1 MKIYILNYGLGN
13 IRSIYNAIKKCGYN
27 PKFISKDKI
36 IDCDLLIIPGVGS
49 FSEASKIINKKFNII
64 KKLIKEN
71 KIFILGICLGMQI
84 MCQKSNENGI
94 YPGLKIFG
102 GEIKKLPKNIDKPI
116 IGWKTTFFKNFKAS
130 FLKKYDNKKFYHVHS
145 YYLSS
150 SSKDIQ
156 GHIVENKLQIPSVVY
171 KKKYLGLQ
179 FHPEKSGENG
189 LRILKDIIKFAG
201 KNHDK

>member
-13 IRSIYNAIKKCGYN
+13 IRSIYNAIKKCGYD
-27 PKFISKDKI
+27 PKLISKDKI
-36 IDCDLLIIPGVGS
+36 INCDLLIIPGVGS

-84 MCQKSNENGI
+84 MCQKSNENGN
-94 YPGLKIFG
+94 YPGLKIFD
-102 GEIKKLPKNIDKPI
+102 GEIKKLPKNISSPI
-116 IGWKTTFFKNFKAS
+116 IGWKKTFFKNLKIP
-130 FLKKYDNKKFYHVHS
+130 FLKKYDKKKFYHVHS

-150 SSKDIQ
+150 NSKDIK
-156 GHIVENKLQIPSVVY
+156 GHIVENRLKIPSIIY

-189 LRILKDIIKFAG
+189 LCILKDIIKFIK
-201 KNHDK
+201 KNYDK